1 MAILKDARSAS
12 VRRVFFS
19 AALQRIKLIFLA
31 ALYRYLLESNGAQHI
46 LLGYMS
52 LCKQLYSV

>member
-31 ALYRYLLESNGAQHI
+31 ALYRYRLETNGAHAKTYFI
-46 LLGYMS
+46 G
-52 LCKQLYSV
+52 LYVSM